1 MILDILFLAAIA
13 FGMVYTLLLTIE
25 SWWTIHRRSPRP
37 VLVGSPGITVFKP
50 LKGVDDA
57 LEANLRSFFEQD
69 YPRFQLLFG
78 VQDAD
83 DPVIGIVEKL
93 LRAYPQVRARLVVD
107 GTETGLNPKINNLCN
122 MYPYARHPHLLI
134 SDSNVRVGRDYLRG
148 MMAALQQDGVGL
160 VTSTIRGVGARSI
173 GALMENLHL
182 NTFVAGSVWMA
193 EHLADMPIAIGKS
206 MLFSR
211 GTLERIGGFA
221 AFREF
226 LAEDYLLGEAVAGLG
241 LRVTTLTA
249 AVENVNRDWTLARF
263 CNRHARWARIRKAV
277 NPLTYCAELLTNPVA
292 VAAVYAL
299 LRLDA
304 AGLGLLAGT
313 AALKTAL
320 DAGTTAVVGHDL
332 PWHRFLLVPVKDLLV
347 GLIWYLPWLSSR
359 VVWRGR
365 EFRIRRQ
372 TRLEAVAPARVKE
385 AA

>member
-1 MILDILFLAAIA
+1 
-13 FGMVYTLLLTIE
+13 
-25 SWWTIHRRSPRP
+25 
-37 VLVGSPGITVFKP
+37 
-50 LKGVDDA
+50 
-57 LEANLRSFFEQD
+57 
-69 YPRFQLLFG
+69 
-78 VQDAD
+78 
-83 DPVIGIVEKL
+83 
-93 LRAYPQVRARLVVD
+93 
-107 GTETGLNPKINNLCN
+107 
-122 MYPYARHPHLLI
+122 
-134 SDSNVRVGRDYLRG
+134 
-148 MMAALQQDGVGL
+148 

-173 GALMENLHL
+173 GALLENQHL
-182 NTFVAGSVWMA
+182 NTFVAGSVFMA

-226 LAEDYLLGEAVAGLG
+226 LAEDYLIGEAVAALG

-277 NPLTYCAELLTNPVA
+277 NPLAYCAELLTNPVA

-299 LRLDA
+299 VRLDS

-320 DAGTTAVVGHDL
+320 DAGTAAVVGHDL
-332 PWHRFLLVPVKDLLV
+332 PRHRFLLVPLKDLLV
-347 GLIWYLPWLSSR
+347 GVIWYLPWLSSR
-359 VVWRGR
+359 VVWRGN

-372 TRLEAVAPARVKE
+372 TRLEAVAPDRVRE
-385 AA
+385 VA

>member
-37 VLVGSPGITVFKP
+37 ALVGSPGITVFKP

-78 VQDAD
+78 VQEAD

-182 NTFVAGSVWMA
+182 NTFVAGSVWMT

-211 GTLERIGGFA
+211 GTLERLGGFA

-226 LAEDYLLGEAVAGLG
+226 LAEDYLIGEAVAGLG

-277 NPLTYCAELLTNPVA
+277 NPLAYCVELLTNPVA

-320 DAGTTAVVGHDL
+320 DAGTAAVVGHDL

-359 VVWRGR
+359 VVWRGN

>member
-13 FGMVYTLLLTIE
+13 FGMVYNLLLTIE

-182 NTFVAGSVWMA
+182 NTFVAGSVWIA

-226 LAEDYLLGEAVAGLG
+226 LAEDYLIGEAVADLG

-249 AVENVNRDWTLARF
+249 AVGNVNRNWTLARF
-263 CNRHARWARIRKAV
+263 CNRHARWARSA
-277 NPLTYCAELLTNPVA
+277 
-292 VAAVYAL
+292 
-299 LRLDA
+299 
-304 AGLGLLAGT
+304 
-313 AALKTAL
+313 
-320 DAGTTAVVGHDL
+320 
-332 PWHRFLLVPVKDLLV
+332 
-347 GLIWYLPWLSSR
+347 
-359 VVWRGR
+359 
-365 EFRIRRQ
+365 RRSI
-372 TRLEAVAPARVKE
+372 P
-385 AA
+385 

>member
-13 FGMVYTLLLTIE
+13 FGMVYTLLLTVE
-25 SWWTIHRRSPRP
+25 SWWTIHRRSPRHS
-37 VLVGSPGITVFKP
+37 LVGSPGITVFKP

-160 VTSTIRGVGARSI
+160 VTSTIRGVGARRI

-226 LAEDYLLGEAVAGLG
+226 LDEDYLIGEAVAGLG

-320 DAGTTAVVGHDL
+320 DAGTAAVVGHDL

-359 VVWRGR
+359 VVWRGN

>member
-1 MILDILFLAAIA
+1 MLLDILFLAAIA

-25 SWWTIHRRSPRP
+25 SWWTIHRRSPR
-37 VLVGSPGITVFKP
+37 LTLIGSPGITVFKP

-57 LEANLRSFFEQD
+57 LETNLRSFFEQD

-78 VQDAD
+78 VQEEG
-83 DPVIGIVEKL
+83 DPAIGIVEKL
-93 LRAYPQVRARLVVD
+93 LCEYPQVKARLVVD
-107 GTETGLNPKINNLCN
+107 ETMSGLNPKINNLLN
-122 MYPYARHPHLLI
+122 MYPRARHPHLLI
-134 SDSNVRVGRDYLRG
+134 SDSNVRVRRDYLRG

-160 VTSTIRGVGARSI
+160 VTSTIRGVGAASF
-173 GALMENLHL
+173 GALLENLHL
-182 NTFVAGSVWMA
+182 NTFVAGSVFMA

-206 MLFSR
+206 MLLFR
-211 GTLERIGGFA
+211 GTLERLGGFA

-226 LAEDYLLGEAVAGLG
+226 LAEDYLIGEAVAALG

-277 NPLTYCAELLTNPVA
+277 NPLAYCAELLTNPVA

-320 DAGTTAVVGHDL
+320 DAGTAAVVGHDL

-359 VVWRGR
+359 VVWRGN

-385 AA
+385 AV